1 MKVTDVAGELG
12 EPNEATRRVLRLTS
26 LFPSALAR
34 RRITRFEVCVLQCP
48 TGRILA
54 CDPIVDPQT
63 APCFVHNIRPGRYP
77 AYVYLYDH
85 REYVSLG
92 TVVMAELR
100 FGRRRVETWQLA
112 RFEDTGSYA
121 RDGYSVDSAKGCFCD
136 AALRPFLDLSEASN
150 DQIDAMLEDL
160 FCCSPYGEQCF
171 DEQSGMNAAVFDSGD
186 GDGTYRSYWGM
197 DATGSIARLVTSF
210 GIMEDGWRS
219 RAPQTSPRQEP
230 ALSTSGTGE

>member
-121 RDGYSVDSAKGCFCD
+121 RDGYSVDSAKGASATLPCVHFLICPRP
-136 AALRPFLDLSEASN
+136 ATIRSTQCWKIFSVAHPTVSSAL
-150 DQIDAMLEDL
+150 
-160 FCCSPYGEQCF
+160 
-171 DEQSGMNAAVFDSGD
+171 
-186 GDGTYRSYWGM
+186 
-197 DATGSIARLVTSF
+197 TSKA
-210 GIMEDGWRS
+210 E
-219 RAPQTSPRQEP
+219 
-230 ALSTSGTGE
+230 